1 MKKISVLIALL
12 FGSSMSSHPARPEGP
27 AASYTNAAVVSVDP
41 IASNV
46 GIDIL
51 KKGGNAVDAAVATA
65 FALAVTWPGA
75 GNLGGGGFMVIHLKN
90 GEDAAI
96 DYREK
101 APERSTPKMFL
112 NDKEEVDSKKW
123 GVGYLVMEGPETVK
137 DLGEASRNTGRWV
150 ESRHYGKLDWKTL
163 LDPAVRLARDGFVV
177 DEVLARSLQGQASAM
192 DAFPEFGRVFRKAD
206 GSYFKAGETLQQS
219 DLARTLSLIR

>member
-27 AASYTNAAVVSVDP
+27 ESSYANAAVVSVDP

-75 GNLGGGGFMVIHLKN
+75 GNLGGGGFMMIHLKN
-90 GEDAAI
+90 GEDTAI

-101 APERSTPKMFL
+101 APERATPKMFL
-112 NDKEEVDSKKW
+112 NEKGEVDSNKSD
-123 GVGYLVMEGPETVK
+123 VGYLVIGVPGTVK
-137 DLGEASRNTGRWV
+137 GLWEASR
-150 ESRHYGKLDWKTL
+150 RHGKLDWKTL
-163 LDPAVRLARDGFVV
+163 VDPALKLARDGFVV
-177 DEVLARSLQGQASAM
+177 DDVLARSLQGEASAM
-192 DAFPEFGRVFRKAD
+192 AAFPEFGRVFRKTD
-206 GSYFKAGETLQQS
+206 GTFFKAGETLQQS
-219 DLARTLSLIR
+219 